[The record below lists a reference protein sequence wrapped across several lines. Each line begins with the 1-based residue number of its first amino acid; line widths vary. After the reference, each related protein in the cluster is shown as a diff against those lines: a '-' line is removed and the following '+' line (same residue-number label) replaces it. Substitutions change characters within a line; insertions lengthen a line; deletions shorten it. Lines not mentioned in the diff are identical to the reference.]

1 LLCTTI
7 LKLVTLEGE
16 PYAEAISF
24 FQVWF

>member
-1 LLCTTI
+1 

>member
-1 LLCTTI
+1 

-24 FQVWF
+24 F